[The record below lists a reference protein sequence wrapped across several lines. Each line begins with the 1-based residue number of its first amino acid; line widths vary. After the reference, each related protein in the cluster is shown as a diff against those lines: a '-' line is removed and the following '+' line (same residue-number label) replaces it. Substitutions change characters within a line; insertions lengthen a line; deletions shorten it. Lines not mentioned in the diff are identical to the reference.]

1 MATNS
6 SRLLWKLA
14 HLILASLV
22 FIGLFISP
30 STSLAQQN
38 GQIIGRITDA
48 DTREYLP
55 GANVMLKGTALG
67 GSTDRNGLYRIF
79 NVPAGEYELTVRYIG
94 YEEQTVSVTAPGG
107 GSLTK
112 DVALK
117 SGVVELTG
125 VVINGLRVG
134 QNKALNIQK
143 TSDNILNVV
152 SQEQMQRLPDLNTAE
167 ILQRIPGVSIV
178 RDQGEGRYVQIR
190 GTDARL
196 TSISVNGEK
205 IIAPDAGQRYVGM
218 DVISASQ
225 AASIEVSKT
234 VTPDMDGDAVGGSV
248 NIKTKSAFD
257 SEKPFVNVTA
267 GSGTSAILGK
277 TLWQGGFT
285 VGTKFGPDNVLGIAI
300 TGNYDSWQRENWDL
314 ETTWDVKTIGGVT
327 TNQVLTDIDLRNY
340 HVSRERFNVAGNLD
354 FQPSGNNSYF
364 IRGMFNNRDDY
375 EYRRSLYVRPSKGTF
390 TTTTSITKA
399 KLYTTL
405 KDRLERQNIFA
416 LSAGAIHKMG
426 NLNLDYTVAYNE
438 GGTKKH
444 DETDPQFIMITTPNL
459 TLDLGNPSRPQYTNT
474 STGATF
480 DQYNP
485 DNFKFDQIKLNND
498 NATDRDYMGGVNL
511 KYDFKLAD
519 HPSALKF
526 GAKVHIREKVKTQ
539 DRWVYNWKGSS
550 NLLMTQFTGDEA
562 TILDGTYRVGRVIDG
577 DKNRAYFTSQKDV
590 ATGFMPKN
598 NTWDH
603 INSEGV
609 SFTADENTMAYYA
622 MNTWNM
628 DDLMVIAGVRH
639 EFTDV
644 SNSSNKIL
652 LGAGG
657 VYQSTTKVEGKLN
670 YNNFLPS
677 LQVRYKLTPMSNIR
691 ASYTNTLARP
701 NFFDIVPYQ
710 QVDVDNL
717 LVLQGNAGLMPTT
730 ATNLDLLAEQYFQGG
745 GLVTAGV
752 FYKHLNDI
760 IFTQT
765 TKIAGGLYDGYW
777 LTQPVN
783 GGNSSLVGFEFNF
796 ETQLRFLPVFL
807 DGLGV
812 AVNYAYTKSTAD
824 VGNRLTRSEL
834 PGQAANV
841 GNFVISYEKYGFSG
855 RYSIGYNG
863 KFTEAIGI
871 DAQRDR
877 IYKEHMQMDFSA
889 SQDIIKGLQV
899 YFEWINLNKEP
910 MIYYQGDESH
920 PLQQE
925 FYSWWMHVGL
935 KFKM

>member
-1 MATNS
+1 MAINS
-6 SRLLWKLA
+6 LPILRNHSHWILVLLV
-14 HLILASLV
+14 LIGIV
-22 FIGLFISP
+22 MMPG
-30 STSLAQQN
+30 TGWAQQM
-38 GQIIGRITDA
+38 GQITGRVTDA
-48 DTREYLP
+48 DSKEYLP
-55 GANVMLKGTALG
+55 GANVMLKGTGFGA
-67 GSTDRNGLYRIF
+67 SSDRNGIFRIA
-79 NVPAGEYELTVRYIG
+79 NVPAGDYEMVVRYIG
-94 YEEQTVSVTAPGG
+94 YEEQTVSLTVPAS

-117 SGVVELTG
+117 SGVVQLSG

-152 SQEQMQRLPDLNTAE
+152 SSEQMLRLPDLNTAE
-167 ILQRIPGVSIV
+167 ILQRIPGISIV

-196 TSISVNGEK
+196 TSVSVNGEK

-234 VTPDMDGDAVGGSV
+234 VTPDMDGDAVGGAV

-285 VGTKFGPDNVLGIAI
+285 FGTKFGPDGVWGIAI
-300 TGNYDSWQRENWDL
+300 TGNYDNWQRENWDL

-327 TNQVLTDIDLRNY
+327 IPQVLTDMDLRNY
-340 HVSRERFNVAGNLD
+340 HVSRERFNFAGNLD
-354 FQPSGNNSYF
+354 YQPGGNNSYF

-390 TTTTSITKA
+390 TTQTDITKA

-438 GGTKKH
+438 GGTQKH
-444 DETDPQFIMITTPNL
+444 AETDPQFVMITTPNM
-459 TLDLGNPSRPQYTNT
+459 TLDLSNPSRPQYSIT

-485 DNFKFDQIKLNND
+485 DNYKMDQIKLNND
-498 NATDRDYMGGVNL
+498 DATDRDYMGGVNF

-550 NLLMTQFTGDEA
+550 NLLMTQFTGEDA
-562 TILDGTYRVGRVIDG
+562 SIYDGMYKIGRVIDG
-577 DKNRAYFTSQKDV
+577 DKNRSFFQAQKDV
-590 ATGFMPKN
+590 ATGFMAKN
-598 NTWDH
+598 GTWDH
-603 INSEGV
+603 INSEGA

-622 MNTWNM
+622 MNTWNI
-628 DDLMVIAGVRH
+628 DDLMIIAGVRH

-644 SNSSNKIL
+644 SNTSYKIL

-657 VYQSTTKVEGKLN
+657 TYLSTTKVDGNLN

-717 LVLQGNAGLMPTT
+717 LVTQGNATLTPTT

-752 FYKHLNDI
+752 FYKKLNDI

-765 TKIAGGLYDGYW
+765 TKIAGGPYDGYW

-783 GGNSSLVGFEFNF
+783 GGSSTLIGFEFNF
-796 ETQLRFLPVFL
+796 ETQLRFLPGFL
-807 DGLGV
+807 DGLGIG
-812 AVNYAYTKSTAD
+812 ANYAYTHSTAD

-841 GNFVISYEKYGFSG
+841 ANLVVSYEKFGFSG

-863 KFTEAIGI
+863 KFVEAVGI

-889 SQDIIKGLQV
+889 SQDLVYGLQV

-925 FYSWWMHVGL
+925 WYSWWMHFGL
-935 KFKM
+935 KFKI

>member
-1 MATNS
+1 MVVKSLRTH
-6 SRLLWKLA
+6 WKLA
-14 HLILASLV
+14 QSGLV
-22 FIGLFISP
+22 FLMLVGLVL
-30 STSLAQQN
+30 STSTSWAQQT
-38 GQIIGRITDA
+38 GQISGRITDA
-48 DTREYLP
+48 DSKEYLP

-67 GSTDRNGLYRIF
+67 ASTDRNGLYRIF
-79 NVPAGEYELTVRYIG
+79 NVPAGDYELDVRYIG
-94 YEEQTVSVTAPGG
+94 YEEQTVSVTMAAG

-112 DVALK
+112 DVALI
-117 SGVVELTG
+117 TG
-125 VVINGLRVG
+125 VVQLKGVEIKGLRVG
-134 QNKALNIQK
+134 QNKAHNIQK

-152 SQEQMQRLPDLNTAE
+152 SQEQMLRLPDLNTAE

-257 SEKPFVNVTA
+257 SEKPYFNVTA

-277 TLWQGGFT
+277 TLWQGGFSF
-285 VGTKFGPDNVLGIAI
+285 GTKFGKDDVLGIAI
-300 TGNYDSWQRENWDL
+300 TGNYDNWQRENWDL
-314 ETTWDVKTIGGVT
+314 ETTWDIKTIGGVT
-327 TNQVLTDIDLRNY
+327 IPQVLTDIDLRNY

-354 FQPSGNNSYF
+354 YQPSGNNTYF

-390 TTTTSITKA
+390 TTQTVITKA

-416 LSAGAIHKMG
+416 LSMGGINKMG

-444 DETDPQFIMITTPNL
+444 DETDPQFVMVSTPSL
-459 TLDLGNPSRPQYTNT
+459 TLDLSNPSRPQYSIT
-474 STGATF
+474 STGAAY

-485 DNFKFDQIKLNND
+485 DNYKFDQIKLNND
-498 NATDRDYMGGVNL
+498 NATDRDYMGGANA
-511 KYDFKLAD
+511 KYAFKLAE
-519 HPSALKF
+519 HPSEVKF

-550 NLLMTQFTGDEA
+550 NLLMTAFTGEEA
-562 TILDGTYRVGRVIDG
+562 TIYDGMYRVGRVIDG
-577 DKNRAYFTSQKDV
+577 DKNRAYFQSQKDV
-590 ATGFMPKN
+590 ATGFMPKS

-603 INSEGV
+603 INSEGA

-628 DDLMVIAGVRH
+628 DDWMIIAGVRH

-644 SNSSNKIL
+644 SNSSYKVL
-652 LGAGG
+652 LGPGG
-657 VYQSTTKVEGKLN
+657 VYLSTTKVDGNVN

-717 LVLQGNAGLMPTT
+717 LLLQGNASLLPTT
-730 ATNLDLLAEQYFQGG
+730 STNLDLLAEQYFQGG
-745 GLVTAGV
+745 GLITAGV
-752 FYKHLNDI
+752 FYKQMNDI

-783 GGNSSLVGFEFNF
+783 GGSSTLIGFEFNF
-796 ETQLRFLPVFL
+796 ETQLRFLPSFL

-841 GNFVISYEKYGFSG
+841 ANFVVSYEKFGFSG

-863 KFTEAIGI
+863 KFVEAVGA
-871 DAQRDR
+871 DAQHDR

-889 SQDIIKGLQV
+889 SQDLFYGLQV

-925 FYSWWMHVGL
+925 WYSWWMHFGL
-935 KFKM
+935 KFKI